1 MKRFFVKASIGA
13 AGLVALLVPLHGCT
27 DLGESPPSLITP
39 RNFYSSESEAV
50 AALAGIYAQLRS
62 TAPEGQIY
70 DANEISTDEE
80 VVPTRGS
87 DWNDGGQWIDLH
99 NMTWKPNSAATL
111 NFFNGAWNN
120 PYAGIARANLFL
132 VAVKNTTF
140 SNKEAYVAEVRALR
154 AFYYYILMDFFGG
167 VPIVTDTGLAN
178 AKHAR
183 NTRREVFDF
192 IEQELIAARDSGLP
206 ATRDAGDNGRFTK
219 SGVDAILANMYLNA
233 GVFTKDSAG
242 VGGIS
247 ATTYNSCA
255 GIPVSGNP
263 DACQAALAAANRIL
277 NSGYYRLADSFPQN
291 FRADNYKSPENI
303 FVVKFIAADGLGM
316 DYAMAILHYNQY
328 APLSPWNGFAI
339 TAQSYN
345 AFDSTDKRRQ
355 VVLIGPQNDV
365 LTGAPACV
373 RPDCAGGKPDNYGP
387 IWESTHRLIFTDTI
401 HDIHSATEG
410 EGGRI
415 YKWPVDPAHITQNS
429 GNDYAWFRLGEI
441 YLIKAEIENE
451 LGNVALA
458 TALVDSLRARRDTVA
473 APLVT
478 VNRAVIL
485 RERLFELLGEGK
497 RRQDLIRFG
506 AYTTRVDDPS
516 LVGGK
521 STPAANY
528 YVLAPIPQTQ
538 IDANPK
544 LCQNPGYGTATCP

>member
-27 DLGESPPSLITP
+27 NLDESPPSLITP

-62 TAPEGQIY
+62 TAPEGTIF
-70 DANEISTDEE
+70 DANEISTDEM
-80 VVPTRGS
+80 VVPIRGS

-99 NMTWKPNSAATL
+99 NMTWTPTSQATL

-140 SNKEAYVAEVRALR
+140 SNKETYVAEVRALR

-192 IEQELIAARDSGLP
+192 IEKELIAARDSGLP

-219 SGVDAILANMYLNA
+219 SGADAILANMYLNA

-303 FVVKFIAADGLGM
+303 FVVKFIAADGLGL

-328 APLSPWNGFAI
+328 APLTPWNGFAVQ
-339 TAQSYN
+339 AQTYN

-355 VVLIGPQNDV
+355 VVLIGRQRDV
-365 LTGAPACV
+365 LTGA
-373 RPDCAGGKPDNYGP
+373 
-387 IWESTHRLIFTDTI
+387 LINDRQGNPLIYTDTI
-401 HDIHSATEG
+401 RDIHSATEG

-415 YKWPVDPAHITQNS
+415 YKWPVDPAHVQQNS
-429 GNDYAWFRLGEI
+429 GNDFAWFRLGEI

-473 APLVT
+473 PPLVT
-478 VNRAVIL
+478 VNRAAIL

-521 STPAANY
+521 SAAVADH

-538 IDANPK
+538 IDANPLLK
-544 LCQNPGYGTATCP
+544 QNRGY

>member
-192 IEQELIAARDSGLP
+192 IEKELIAARDSGLP

-219 SGVDAILANMYLNA
+219 SGADAILANMYVNA

-291 FRADNYKSPENI
+291 FRAANYRSPENI
-303 FVVKFIAADGLGM
+303 FVVKFIAADGLGL

-328 APLSPWNGFAI
+328 APLTPWNGFAI
-339 TAQSYN
+339 TAQTYN

-355 VVLIGPQNDV
+355 VVLIGRQRDV
-365 LTGAPACV
+365 LTGGLIND
-373 RPDCAGGKPDNYGP
+373 RAGNP
-387 IWESTHRLIFTDTI
+387 LIYTDTI

-415 YKWPVDPAHITQNS
+415 YKWPVDPAHVQQNS

-473 APLVT
+473 APLAT

-506 AYTTRVDDPS
+506 AYTTRLDDPS

-521 STPAANY
+521 SAPAADY

-538 IDANPK
+538 IDANPLLK
-544 LCQNPGYGTATCP
+544 QNPGY

>member
-39 RNFYSSESEAV
+39 RNFYRSESEAV

-80 VVPTRGS
+80 VVPKRGN
-87 DWNDGGQWIDLH
+87 DWDDGGQWIDLH
-99 NMTWKPNSAATL
+99 NMTWTPTSQATL

-132 VAVKNTTF
+132 VAVKNATF
-140 SNKEAYVAEVRALR
+140 ANKVGYVAEVRALR

-167 VPIVTDTGLAN
+167 VPIVTDTGLV
-178 AKHAR
+178 KHAR
-183 NTRREVFDF
+183 STRREVFDF
-192 IEQELIAARDSGLP
+192 IEKELIAARDSGLP

-219 SGVDAILANMYLNA
+219 SGADAILANMYLNA

-291 FRADNYKSPENI
+291 FRADNSKSPENI
-303 FVVKFIAADGLGM
+303 FVVKFIAADGLGL
-316 DYAMAILHYNQY
+316 DLAMAILHYNQY
-328 APLSPWNGFAI
+328 APLTPWNGFAI
-339 TAQSYN
+339 QAQTYN
-345 AFDSTDKRRQ
+345 AFDAADKRRQ
-355 VVLIGPQNDV
+355 VVLIGPQSDV

-373 RPDCAGGKPDNYGP
+373 RPGCAQGAP
-387 IWESTHRLIFTDTI
+387 RLVFTDTI
-401 HDIHSATEG
+401 HNIRSATEG

-415 YKWPVDPAHITQNS
+415 YKWPVDPRHVQQNS

-441 YLIKAEIENE
+441 YLIKAEVQNE
-451 LGNVALA
+451 LGNAAGALA
-458 TALVDSLRARRDTVA
+458 LLDSLRARRDTVA
-473 APLVT
+473 PPLVS
-478 VNRAVIL
+478 VDRSVIL
-485 RERLFELLGEGK
+485 KERLFELLGEGK

-506 AYTTRVDDPS
+506 QYTTRVDDPS
-516 LVGGK
+516 LIGGK
-521 STPAANY
+521 QTRPDY
-528 YVLAPIPQTQ
+528 YVLMPVPQSQ
-538 IDANPK
+538 IDANPR
-544 LCQNPGYGTATCP
+544 LCQNPGYGTAACP

>member
-62 TAPEGQIY
+62 TAPEGTIY

-80 VVPTRGS
+80 VVPIRGQ

-99 NMTWKPNSAATL
+99 NMTWTPTSQATL

-167 VPIVTDTGLAN
+167 VPIVTDTGLV
-178 AKHAR
+178 KHAR

-192 IEQELIAARDSGLP
+192 IEQELIAA
-206 ATRDAGDNGRFTK
+206 
-219 SGVDAILANMYLNA
+219 
-233 GVFTKDSAG
+233 
-242 VGGIS
+242 
-247 ATTYNSCA
+247 
-255 GIPVSGNP
+255 
-263 DACQAALAAANRIL
+263 
-277 NSGYYRLADSFPQN
+277 
-291 FRADNYKSPENI
+291 
-303 FVVKFIAADGLGM
+303 DGLGM
-316 DYAMAILHYNQY
+316 HYAMAILHYNQY
-328 APLSPWNGFAI
+328 APLTPWNGFAI
-339 TAQSYN
+339 TAQTYN

-355 VVLIGPQNDV
+355 VVLIGRQRDV
-365 LTGAPACV
+365 LTGALIND
-373 RPDCAGGKPDNYGP
+373 RAGNP
-387 IWESTHRLIFTDTI
+387 LIYTDTI

-415 YKWPVDPAHITQNS
+415 YKWPVDPAHVQQNS

-473 APLVT
+473 APLAT

-506 AYTTRVDDPS
+506 AYTTRLDDPS

-521 STPAANY
+521 SAPAADY

-538 IDANPK
+538 IDANPL